1 MFIVSLTYT
10 APLAEI
16 DARLA
21 AHRAFLDRHF
31 ATGAFLASGPKQPRT
46 GGVILATVA
55 DRSTL
60 DQILG
65 EDPFQSLGLARYS
78 VEEFQITRQDERL
91 PQACRDRL
99 LLKVGARPFQTG

>member
-10 APLAEI
+10 APLADI
-16 DARLA
+16 DANLV

-55 DRSTL
+55 DRATL
-60 DQILG
+60 ERILD
-65 EDPFQSLGLARYS
+65 EDPFKRQDLAQYA
-78 VEEFQITRQDERL
+78 VEEFDITRHHPAL
-91 PQACRDRL
+91 PALVRDRL
-99 LLKVGARPFQTG
+99 LLKVGAEVPKTR